1 MSSDIPNETPAETGI
16 ILYKKPDGR
25 GEVQLM
31 NRDGSVWLTQAQI
44 ADLFGTSK
52 QTVSRH
58 AINIL
63 KEKELDKFSVVK
75 YYLTTAADG
84 KNYETVYYS
93 LEMILAIGYRVQ
105 GVWRPFVCEIIWSK
119 GLRSIPNV

>member
-1 MSSDIPNETPAETGI
+1 MSSDIPNETPDKTGI

-31 NRDGSVWLTQAQI
+31 TRDGSVWLTQAQI

-52 QTVSRH
+52 QTASQR
-58 AINIL
+58 ALNIL

-75 YYLTTAADG
+75 HYLTTATDG

-93 LEMILAIGYRVQ
+93 LEMILAI
-105 GVWRPFVCEIIWSK
+105 
-119 GLRSIPNV
+119 